1 MNLWKIANDRTLDSI
16 LIIKKPARM
25 ALVVLILAS
34 SAWGKVAKFRFVLFK
49 KKVGPPALK

>member
-1 MNLWKIANDRTLDSI
+1 
-16 LIIKKPARM
+16 M